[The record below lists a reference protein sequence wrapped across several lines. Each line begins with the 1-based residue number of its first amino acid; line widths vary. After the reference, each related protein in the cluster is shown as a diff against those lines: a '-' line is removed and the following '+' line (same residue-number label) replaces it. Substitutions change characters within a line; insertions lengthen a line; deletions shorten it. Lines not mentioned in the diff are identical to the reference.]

1 MNTRTRSAS
10 TLSAVAATTWRA
22 GLLAGLMT
30 GAAMTALAQ
39 PATAPA
45 AAPAKAATTAAT
57 TAATAAATA
66 AATTAGGLTV
76 GSVVTTSS
84 GLIFKL
90 TKLGSGPSPSAT
102 DTVKVHYRGTFMD
115 GKEFDS
121 SYARG
126 EPASFPL
133 NQVIKCWS
141 EGVQRLQVGGAAKLT
156 CPPAIAYGE
165 RGAGGGKIPA
175 NATLQF
181 DVELLGINGR

>member
-66 AATTAGGLTV
+66 AGGLTV

-133 NQVIKCWS
+133 NQVIKCWT